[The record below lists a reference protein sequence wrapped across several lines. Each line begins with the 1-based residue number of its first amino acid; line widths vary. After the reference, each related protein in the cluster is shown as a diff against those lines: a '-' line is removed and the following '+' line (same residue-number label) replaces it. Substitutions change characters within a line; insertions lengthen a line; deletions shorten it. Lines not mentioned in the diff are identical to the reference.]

1 MKRLISSAF
10 LILLIIQTMAYA
22 QPFGPPIYI
31 ADPVEMECRYYF
43 AGNERHFNPRPD
55 NYTIDIGYTTD
66 FKSQDQACEFW
77 RCIYTNGTV
86 KVNPDNRPIEKD
98 ICLCNPGHYWDDVK
112 GCVKFRNINKE
123 KTFLGLIFGWIMGI
137 FG

>member
-86 KVNPDNRPIEKD
+86 KVVDNRPIEKD
-98 ICLCNPGHYWDDVK
+98 LCVCSSGQYWDDIK
-112 GCVKFRNINKE
+112 GCTMLKSQDKSFN
-123 KTFLGLIFGWIMGI
+123 FLQLIWGWIRG
-137 FG
+137 